1 VVSAPRVLKE
11 KHLKLR
17 VMQSGR
23 WMDCLWWGA
32 AERAGDLFPGDRVSL
47 AFTLSE
53 NTYNNNTQVQLTLRD
68 LKIE

>member
-1 VVSAPRVLKE
+1 MKE
-11 KHLKLR
+11 KHLKFR
-17 VMQSGR
+17 VQQNSR
-23 WMDCLWWGA
+23 WLDCVWWGA
-32 AERAGDLFPGDRVSL
+32 GERASDIFPGDRVSL